1 MVVIAVLAVIC
12 GADGWVQV
20 EQFGRAKFKWLGT
33 FLDLPGGVP
42 SHDTFGRVFAALDPA
57 AFERCFVAWMSA
69 LVEVAGGKLV
79 AIDGK
84 ALRRSFG
91 HAWDRS
97 GMAHLVSAFVTCG
110 GNRLVF
116 GQLAVDGKSNEI
128 TAIPRLLALLDLKG
142 AVVTIDAIGCQR
154 EIAGRIVAG
163 GGDYALPVKDNQ
175 QGLLR
180 KVKALLDEA
189 VLAGFAGMTHGS
201 YEEAGE
207 GHGRVEARRVW
218 VTDEVRWLGK
228 GLLGKW
234 PGLAGG
240 SLAVVERVRQDLGD
254 PAGKV
259 TTERALLHLQP
270 RGDRRPAVRRR
281 RAGPLGGGEQP
292 ALAVGRQFR
301 RGRPPD
307 PQRARGRELQPP
319 MPDRPQ
325 PAQARHDRQGRGQ
338 DQATQRRLGPR
349 LPPPTHL
356 HLTMR
361 LPWLLSGPA
370 FPAAAFLLNIQA
382 SSQRCAPRAAGGEV
396 RPHFCPRN
404 PDTAPR
410 P

>member
-1 MVVIAVLAVIC
+1 MDATAAGGFLRFFCDLPDPRQGSVVHRLHDMVVIAVLAVIC

-154 EIAGRIVAG
+154 DIAGRIVAG

-175 QGLLR
+175 KGLLR

-259 TTERALLHLQP
+259 TTERAYYISSLGGTDARRFAGAVRGHWAVENNLHWQLDVSFAED
-270 RGDRRPAVRRR
+270 DRRIRNGHGAENFSRLCRIALNLLERDTTVK
-281 RAGPLGGGEQP
+281 AGVKTKRLNAGW
-292 ALAVGRQFR
+292 
-301 RGRPPD
+301 D
-307 PQRARGRELQPP
+307 
-319 MPDRPQ
+319 
-325 PAQARHDRQGRGQ
+325 HDYLL
-338 DQATQRRLGPR
+338 RLIS
-349 LPPPTHL
+349 T
-356 HLTMR
+356 
-361 LPWLLSGPA
+361 
-370 FPAAAFLLNIQA
+370 
-382 SSQRCAPRAAGGEV
+382 
-396 RPHFCPRN
+396 
-404 PDTAPR
+404 
-410 P
+410 